1 VNRSFVAIDTAATTL
16 TTNANT
22 QLLKSFIVAAN
33 DSVTLSLKDEN
44 FFAFSGDTITI
55 AIQRGGSSDVDAALI
70 SVSWLEDK

>member
-1 VNRSFVAIDTAATTL
+1 LVAIDTAATTL

-44 FFAFSGDTITI
+44 FFAFSGDTVTI
-55 AIQRGGSSDVDAALI
+55 AVQWGGSSDVDAALI